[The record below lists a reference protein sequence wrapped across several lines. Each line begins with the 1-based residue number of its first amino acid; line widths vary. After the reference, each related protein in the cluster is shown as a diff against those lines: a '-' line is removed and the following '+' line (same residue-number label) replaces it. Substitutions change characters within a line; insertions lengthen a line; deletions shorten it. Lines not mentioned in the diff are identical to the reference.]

1 MLKGL
6 INLITFIRFR
16 KGKAHA
22 KASTFVSSAHP
33 ANHVAQRRLRASF
46 KLHFYQIASVTDYA
60 GYFESGTLTN
70 RGEVLFAPA
79 RSIRPIAKAF
89 SSGAKEC

>member
-1 MLKGL
+1 MRKLRHL
-6 INLITFIRFR
+6 LVLLTPLTMSLSAAFAQASNYTF
-16 KGKAHA
+16 
-22 KASTFVSSAHP
+22 T
-33 ANHVAQRRLRASF
+33 
-46 KLHFYQIASVTDYA
+46 QIASVTDYA